1 MPRVALHKLNKR
13 FKMIRIARVPAALL
27 LAVLTASGETFAP
40 RPATAADGLIVAHR
54 IPAALALEA
63 VGEAVKVCAAMGY
76 TESAVLLDVGG
87 NPQACLR
94 GDDAGLATM
103 ENADHKAYTAVAYK
117 IDTSALVA
125 KAKTGAEMSPALN
138 RLSRLILSP
147 GGVVIKFND
156 EVIGAIGASG
166 APFGAKDEACARAG
180 VDKIAARLK

>member
-1 MPRVALHKLNKR
+1 
-13 FKMIRIARVPAALL
+13 MIRIARALPALL
-27 LAVLTASGETFAP
+27 LTVLATSGMLDAFAP
-40 RPATAADGLIVAHR
+40 KAEPAADGLIVTHR

-63 VGEAVKVCAAMGY
+63 VGEAVKACAAMGY
-76 TESAVLLDVGG
+76 TESAVLLDAGG

-94 GDDAGLATM
+94 GDDAGLATL

-138 RLSRLILSP
+138 RLPRLILSP
-147 GGVVIKFND
+147 GGVIIKFNG
-156 EVIGAIGASG
+156 EIVGAIGASG

-180 VDKIAARLK
+180 LAKITDQLK

>member
-1 MPRVALHKLNKR
+1 
-13 FKMIRIARVPAALL
+13 MIRIARALPALL
-27 LAVLTASGETFAP
+27 LAVLATSGMLTAFTPGA
-40 RPATAADGLIVAHR
+40 ALAADRLIVTHR

-63 VGEAVKVCAAMGY
+63 VGEAVKACAAMGY
-76 TESAVLLDVGG
+76 TESAVLLDAGG

-94 GDDAGLATM
+94 GDDAGLATL

-138 RLSRLILSP
+138 RLPRLILSP
-147 GGVVIKFND
+147 GGVIIKFNG
-156 EVIGAIGASG
+156 EIVGAIGASG

-180 VDKIAARLK
+180 LAKITDQLK